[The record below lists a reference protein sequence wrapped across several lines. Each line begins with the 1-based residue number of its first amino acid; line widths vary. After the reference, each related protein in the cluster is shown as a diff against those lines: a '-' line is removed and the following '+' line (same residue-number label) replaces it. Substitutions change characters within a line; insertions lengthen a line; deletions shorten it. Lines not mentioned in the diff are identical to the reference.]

1 MAITPLFSINFLKQD
16 FQNKPTRDAGERILS
31 ICAGYYLSV
40 TELIAIEKQ
49 FCLIN
54 VMMV

>member
-1 MAITPLFSINFLKQD
+1 MAITSLFSINFLKQD
-16 FQNKPTRDAGERILS
+16 FQSKPTRDAGERILS

-40 TELIAIEKQ
+40 TELIEKQ

>member
-1 MAITPLFSINFLKQD
+1 MAITPLFSIKFLKQD
-16 FQNKPTRDAGERILS
+16 FQNKPTRDAGELILS
-31 ICAGYYLSV
+31 IRAGYYLSV
-40 TELIAIEKQ
+40 TELIEKQ